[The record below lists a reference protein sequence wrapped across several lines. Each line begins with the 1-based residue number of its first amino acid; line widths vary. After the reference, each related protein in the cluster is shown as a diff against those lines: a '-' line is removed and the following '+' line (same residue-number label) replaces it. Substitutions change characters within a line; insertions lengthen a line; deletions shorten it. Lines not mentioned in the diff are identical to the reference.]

1 MNYLDCKGLK
11 RDIAR
16 QRLKVAEL
24 KENRVRISP
33 VLSGMPRC
41 QQTGSKIELT
51 VEALTMEQIRLE
63 SMEHRLRAM
72 IDSIPDDFIREI
84 FRLWVLKD
92 KTWQWIAM
100 HIKGHNSADSIRKM
114 CHRYKW

>member
-1 MNYLDCKGLK
+1 MNYIDCKGLK

-24 KENRVRISP
+24 RESRVRISP
-33 VLSGMPRC
+33 VLSGMPKASG
-41 QQTGSKIELT
+41 TGSKTERA

-72 IDSIPDDFIREI
+72 IDSIPDEFMREI
-84 FRLWVLKD
+84 YSQRIHRGR
-92 KTWQWIAM
+92 TWQWIAM
-100 HIKGHNSADSIRKM
+100 HIEGHNSADSIRKM
-114 CHRYKW
+114 CHRYRW